1 MPDSRNK
8 QIDAIIGRSFMV
20 AETFSS
26 ELRERLIRTIS
37 ENLVALSRNE
47 LLTTAREILD
57 DVEPTLAAAM
67 GDAEIMAFV
76 AGVDSVEGKLP
87 ALVRGELE
95 GRPLDF
101 EGTLPEVSVI
111 RFPAIEQATESLLER
126 QIVTREDFDEM
137 AAEARR
143 NAFTVA
149 NLDTE
154 DAIATVRDVLA
165 EGIADGTSLQSFR
178 KELEERLEGSRL
190 GPAHLENVYRTN
202 IQRAFHDGR
211 DVLAADPTVQE
222 VFPYREYIPIRDS
235 RTRPDHLAL
244 ETLGLSDTGV
254 YRAEDPFWEIFRPP
268 WDYQCR
274 CSDNLLTIEA
284 AARKGVIEA
293 QVWERTNIRPPLE
306 SRLPFISFRPDPTW
320 VS

>member
-8 QIDAIIGRSFMV
+8 QIDAIIGRSLLV
-20 AETFSS
+20 AETFAS
-26 ELRERLIRTIS
+26 ELRERLITAIS
-37 ENLVALSRNE
+37 DNLVALSRNE
-47 LLTTAREILD
+47 LLTAVREILD

-67 GDAEIMAFV
+67 GDAEIMAFI
-76 AGVDSVEGKLP
+76 AGVDSVENKLP

-95 GRPLDF
+95 GRP
-101 EGTLPEVSVI
+101 
-111 RFPAIEQATESLLER
+111 
-126 QIVTREDFDEM
+126 
-137 AAEARR
+137 RR

-165 EGIADGTSLQSFR
+165 ESIAEGPSLQSFR

-211 DVLAADPTVQE
+211 DQLATDPTVQE

-244 ETLGLSDTGV
+244 ETLGLSNTGV

-293 QVWERTNIRPPLE
+293 QVWQRTDVKPPLE
-306 SRLPFISFRPDPTW
+306 SRLPFISFRPDPSW